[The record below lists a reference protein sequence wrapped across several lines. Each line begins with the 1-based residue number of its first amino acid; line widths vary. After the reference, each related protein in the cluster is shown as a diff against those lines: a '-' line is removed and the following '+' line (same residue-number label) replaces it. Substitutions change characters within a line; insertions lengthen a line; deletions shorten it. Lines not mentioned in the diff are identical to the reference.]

1 MENRGGVVSYPYL
14 LLICLLMMISLGLVM
29 YLLGTKISYTYILY
43 NASISIGSGV
53 IFFLVKIILTMDHAG
68 PIEQILDAGIALL
81 LITVWIVALIET
93 FTVELVENGQEIKGN
108 LISIANWIKTVEI
121 KAIPSTIV
129 KKANNYSLKAKSYLV
144 RNKLAIKI
152 LKIISEIHKNRVLN
166 KRV

>member
-1 MENRGGVVSYPYL
+1 
-14 LLICLLMMISLGLVM
+14 
-29 YLLGTKISYTYILY
+29 
-43 NASISIGSGV
+43 
-53 IFFLVKIILTMDHAG
+53 MDHAG